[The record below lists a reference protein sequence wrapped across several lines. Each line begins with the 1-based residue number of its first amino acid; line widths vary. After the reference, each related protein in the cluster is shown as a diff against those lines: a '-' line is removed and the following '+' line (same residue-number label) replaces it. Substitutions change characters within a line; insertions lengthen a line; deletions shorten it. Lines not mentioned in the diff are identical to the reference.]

1 MRVLALM
8 IIGWI
13 LVGGVLSWAADSST
27 ALPNGTT
34 VRVQSPELIPGW
46 HIGKLEI
53 TREGCAMVWMSSSE
67 VPGGR
72 KGVRLMLLAKLERQE
87 GTEWIDVP
95 IKPLIEKEP
104 KNCHEGAG

>member
-1 MRVLALM
+1 MY
-8 IIGWI
+8 
-13 LVGGVLSWAADSST
+13 LVGFFTIIWLWAGSGMGWGDNRS
-27 ALPNGTT
+27 LPNGTT

-72 KGVRLMLLAKLERQE
+72 KGVGLRLLAKLERQE
-87 GTEWIDVP
+87 GSAWIDVP
-95 IKPLIEKEP
+95 IKPLMEKEP
-104 KNCHEGAG
+104 KSCQEGAG

>member
-1 MRVLALM
+1 MHLLGLFT
-8 IIGWI
+8 IIWLWGWSG
-13 LVGGVLSWAADSST
+13 VGWGENRQ

-34 VRVQSPELIPGW
+34 VRVQSSELIPGW

-72 KGVRLMLLAKLERQE
+72 KGLGLIFIAKLERQE
-87 GTEWIDVP
+87 GQIWIDVP
-95 IKPLIEKEP
+95 VKPLMEREP
-104 KNCHEGAG
+104 KSCREGAG

>member
-1 MRVLALM
+1 MYVPALIIILGLAM
-8 IIGWI
+8 NTT
-13 LVGGVLSWAADSST
+13 VKAAELSP

-34 VRVQSPELIPGW
+34 VRVQSSELIPGW

-72 KGVRLMLLAKLERQE
+72 KGLGLMFLAKLERQE
-87 GTEWIDVP
+87 GSAWIDVP
-95 IKPLIEKEP
+95 VKPLVEKEP
-104 KNCHEGAG
+104 KSCREGGG

>member
-1 MRVLALM
+1 MHVVGL
-8 IIGWI
+8 IIIVW
-13 LVGGVLSWAADSST
+13 LWTGGVGSGADSRSL
-27 ALPNGTT
+27 LPNGTT

-72 KGVRLMLLAKLERQE
+72 KGLGLMFLAKLERQE
-87 GTEWIDVP
+87 GDTWIDVP
-95 IKPLIEKEP
+95 IKPLMEKQP
-104 KNCHEGAG
+104 KSCQEGAG